1 MTAGMVIVGAGEC
14 GVAAALA
21 LRAARYAGPV
31 TLIGEEGDLPYERPP
46 LSKGGAGTPGEAVT
60 LKPIRPEAAYAEAG
74 IELLRGLGV
83 TAIDRAARTV
93 TLSDGRAL
101 PYHRLLLATGAEARR
116 LPGASG
122 VDYLRRAAD
131 ARAILPRLGPGR
143 HLVVIGA
150 GFIGLELAATARRMG
165 AEVTVL
171 EMAPRILGR
180 AVLPEIAAVIAERH
194 RAEGVRILT
203 GVGGLACRDGIVIH
217 DGGRIGA
224 DLVVAGI
231 GAVPR
236 TDLAVA
242 AGLATD
248 SGITVDA
255 RLFTTDPAILAAGD
269 CCAVPFGGRMVRLE
283 SWRNAQDQGAHAAA
297 SMLGAGA
304 DFARL
309 PWLWSDQ
316 YDLGLQVMGLPDP
329 AAPAI
334 RRDLGDG
341 AFILF
346 QQDGAGRIISASGI
360 GSGQTVARDIRLAEM
375 LAETGTPVSAEALAD
390 AGQSLKRLLRVA

>member
-14 GVAAALA
+14 GVAAAMA
-21 LRAARYAGPV
+21 LRAAGYDGPV

-46 LSKGGAGTPGEAVT
+46 LSKGASGPGAAVT
-60 LKPIRPEAAYAEAG
+60 LKPIRAEAAYDEAG
-74 IELLRGLGV
+74 IALLRGLIV
-83 TAIDRAARTV
+83 TAIDRAARSV

-101 PYHRLLLATGAEARR
+101 PYRRLLLATGAEARR

-122 VDYLRRAAD
+122 VQYLRRATD
-131 ARAILPRLGPGR
+131 ARAILPRLGPGL
-143 HLVVIGA
+143 HLAVIGA

-194 RAEGVRILT
+194 RAEGVQILT
-203 GVGGLACRDGIVIH
+203 GVGGLACAGGVVSH

-236 TDLAVA
+236 TDLAET
-242 AGLATD
+242 AGLGVGN
-248 SGITVDA
+248 GITVDA

-269 CCAVPFGGRMVRLE
+269 CCAFLLGGRMVRLE

-309 PWLWSDQ
+309 PWFWSDQ

-346 QQDGAGRIISASGI
+346 QQDGAGRITSASGI
-360 GSGQTVARDIRLAEM
+360 GPGQAVARDIRLAEM
-375 LAETGTPVSAEALAD
+375 LAEKGTALPAEALVD
-390 AGQSLKRLLRVA
+390 AGQSLKHLLRAA